1 MKCFCLELLQNRG
14 YIILVSFVL
23 MNGICSRVTNRI
35 TYTLFENIIIN
46 TILVYQIVVGSDF
59 IIVT

>member
-1 MKCFCLELLQNRG
+1 MGNRG

-35 TYTLFENIIIN
+35 TYTLFGNIITN